1 VCQPSA
7 RENPFSYVT
16 GKLSASASGSP
27 QELWETIM
35 RKLHLI
41 AASSALVASL
51 TAVSGVA
58 TAAVA
63 HTASAAA
70 TCTKANAA
78 SLHSAGHLTVATDSP
93 AYTPWFV
100 NNKPSNGKGYE
111 SAVAYAIASQM
122 GFSAS
127 KVKWAYEPFSNSYQ
141 PGSKAFDF
149 DLNEISVTPDRA
161 DAVSFS
167 NSYYDVT
174 QSIIALKKN
183 AIVTKHSPA
192 QLKTYQYGDMVGT
205 TGLDY
210 INNQIQ
216 PTKQVKVYQSL
227 TDAFN
232 ALVAKQVDAIVVDTP
247 DGQYA
252 VSKGSGELPD
262 NSSVQVGQFPS
273 VGEHFGALF
282 TKGNPLV
289 GCVNDAIA
297 TLRSNGTL
305 DKISKQYLGI
315 YNKVPQIQP

>member
-1 VCQPSA
+1 
-7 RENPFSYVT
+7 
-16 GKLSASASGSP
+16 
-27 QELWETIM
+27 M

-51 TAVSGVA
+51 ATVSGVA

-63 HTASAAA
+63 HTPGAAA
-70 TCTKANAA
+70 TCTTANAA
-78 SLHSAGHLTVATDSP
+78 SLHSAGHLTVATDNP

-289 GCVNDAIA
+289 ACVNSAIA

>member
-1 VCQPSA
+1 
-7 RENPFSYVT
+7 
-16 GKLSASASGSP
+16 
-27 QELWETIM
+27 M

-141 PGSKAFDF
+141 PSSKAFDF
-149 DLNEISVTPDRA
+149 DLNEISVTPDRSA
-161 DAVSFS
+161 AVSFS
-167 NSYYDVT
+167 ESYYDVT

-289 GCVNDAIA
+289 ACANSAIA

-305 DKISKQYLGI
+305 NKISKQYLGI

>member
-1 VCQPSA
+1 
-7 RENPFSYVT
+7 
-16 GKLSASASGSP
+16 
-27 QELWETIM
+27 M

-51 TAVSGVA
+51 ATVSGVA

-63 HTASAAA
+63 HTASTAA
-70 TCTKANAA
+70 TCTTANAA
-78 SLHSAGHLTVATDSP
+78 SLHSAGHLTVATDNP

-111 SAVAYAIASQM
+111 SAVAYAIAGQM

-149 DLNEISVTPDRA
+149 DLNEISVTPDRSA
-161 DAVSFS
+161 AVSFS

-183 AIVTKHSPA
+183 PIVTKHSPA

>member
-1 VCQPSA
+1 
-7 RENPFSYVT
+7 
-16 GKLSASASGSP
+16 
-27 QELWETIM
+27 M
-35 RKLHLI
+35 RTLHLI

-51 TAVSGVA
+51 ATVSGVA

-63 HTASAAA
+63 HTAPTAAA
-70 TCTKANAA
+70 TCTTANAS

-149 DLNEISVTPDRA
+149 DLNEISVTPDRSA
-161 DAVSFS
+161 AVSFS

-183 AIVTKHSPA
+183 PIVIKHSPA

-210 INNQIQ
+210 INNEIQ
-216 PTKQVKVYQSL
+216 PTKQVKVYSSL

-282 TKGNPLV
+282 TKDNPLV

-297 TLRSNGTL
+297 DLQANGTL
-305 DKISKQYLGI
+305 AKISKQYLGI